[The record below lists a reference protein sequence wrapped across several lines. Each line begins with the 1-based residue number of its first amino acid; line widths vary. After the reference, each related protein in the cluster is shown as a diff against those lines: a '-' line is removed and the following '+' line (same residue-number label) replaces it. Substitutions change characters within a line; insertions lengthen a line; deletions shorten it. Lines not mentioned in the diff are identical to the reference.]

1 MSTATLQLEGLE
13 IHPVQRQV
21 WLAGRSIAL
30 GARAFDV
37 LLALAER
44 RDRLVSKNELLD
56 LVWPGQ
62 VVEENNLTV
71 QISTLRKALGSEAI
85 STVTGRGYR
94 LALGSAATPLAAPVA
109 LASARLQRRLVALAQ
124 ASVVGWSRLIARQA
138 TQAVAG
144 WKTMRTELLEPS
156 LKEFSGRPEE
166 LTPERM
172 RVEFAS
178 AVDAAQWALHLQ
190 QQAAERTP
198 GIDGARL
205 HLRIAIVVDDAIVDD
220 GKLLGMGIRN
230 VDELHALAQHDEV
243 LISDTVRVFVADKL
257 ATVVLPVDA
266 GQRQGKASAQTL
278 WLLKPQP
285 APAAQAASGAG
296 SIAGLANAMRPVP
309 ALAVLPLRN
318 LGPVTDAYLATGLT
332 EQVINFLALNKSLAV
347 IAHGSTLGFDQGS
360 SDSQR
365 AAHSLGVEYVLAGSL
380 HRQDLQLQIQVS
392 LTHVPS
398 QTTVLQQPFVG
409 SLGDVLG
416 FQEQLAADIAAAID
430 PEVLGSELRLLMR
443 RPTDNPS
450 AYDCLLRGLALVH
463 DFAHADAAAQ
473 HFQQAIGLDP
483 GYAQAHAQLAW
494 WHTLRV
500 GEGRSPRVDQDR
512 QAATE
517 HANRAV
523 ELDPRDASVLAV
535 AGHVRSFLGKQFA
548 QAMALFDQALAINPS
563 CAQAWARSATTLAYL
578 GQGEQAL
585 MRVQQA
591 MRLSPKDP
599 SRFAFLTTRGTA
611 ALVLGRYDEACAWL
625 AQARRLNPGYKAAL
639 RMLVAAL
646 ALADDLVQA
655 RALADEFIAAE
666 PGFSVAEFGRWYP
679 LQEPH
684 LSQVL
689 YALRLAGMPH

>member
-1 MSTATLQLEGLE
+1 MSIATLQLDALE

-109 LASARLQRRLVALAQ
+109 LASARLQRRLVALVQ

-138 TQAVAG
+138 SQAVAG
-144 WKTMRTELLEPS
+144 WKAMRIELLEPS

-178 AVDAAQWALHLQ
+178 AVDAAQWALHVQ
-190 QQAAERTP
+190 QRAAERAP
-198 GIDGARL
+198 GVDGARL

-220 GKLLGMGIRN
+220 GKLLGMGTRS

-243 LISDTVRVFVADKL
+243 LIGDTVRAFVADKL

-266 GQRQGKASAQTL
+266 GLRQGKASAQAL
-278 WLLKPQP
+278 WLLKPAPAAGGTSVAGP
-285 APAAQAASGAG
+285 APA
-296 SIAGLANAMRPVP
+296 LRPVP
-309 ALAVLPLRN
+309 TLAVLPLRN
-318 LGPVTDAYLATGLT
+318 LGADTDTYLATGLT
-332 EQVINFLALNKSLAV
+332 EQVINFLALNKSLAL

-365 AAHSLGVEYVLAGSL
+365 AAHTLGAEYVLAGSL
-380 HRQDLQLQIQVS
+380 QRQELQLQIQVS
-392 LTHVPS
+392 LTHMPS

-409 SLGDVLG
+409 NLGDVLG

-463 DFAHADAAAQ
+463 DFAHADAEAAAQ
-473 HFQQAIGLDP
+473 HFHQAIALDP

-611 ALVLGRYDEACAWL
+611 ALVQGRYDEACAWL

-639 RMLVAAL
+639 RLLVAAL

-655 RALADEFIAAE
+655 RALADEFMAAE
-666 PGFSVAEFGRWYP
+666 PGFSVTEFGRWYP

-689 YALRLAGMPH
+689 HALRLAGLPH

>member
-1 MSTATLQLEGLE
+1 MSIATLQLDALE

-109 LASARLQRRLVALAQ
+109 LASARLQRRLVALVQ

-138 TQAVAG
+138 SQAVAG
-144 WKTMRTELLEPS
+144 WKAMRIELLEPS

-178 AVDAAQWALHLQ
+178 AVDAAQWALHVQ
-190 QQAAERTP
+190 QRAAERAP
-198 GIDGARL
+198 GVDGARL

-220 GKLLGMGIRN
+220 GKLLGMGTRS

-243 LISDTVRVFVADKL
+243 LIGDTVRAFVADKL

-266 GQRQGKASAQTL
+266 GLRQGKASAQAL
-278 WLLKPQP
+278 WLLKPAPAAGGTSVAGP
-285 APAAQAASGAG
+285 APA
-296 SIAGLANAMRPVP
+296 LRPVP
-309 ALAVLPLRN
+309 TLAVLPLRN
-318 LGPVTDAYLATGLT
+318 LGADTDTYLATGLT
-332 EQVINFLALNKSLAV
+332 EQVINFLALNKSLAL

-365 AAHSLGVEYVLAGSL
+365 AAHTLGAEYVLAGSL
-380 HRQDLQLQIQVS
+380 QRQELQLQIQVS
-392 LTHVPS
+392 LTHMPS

-409 SLGDVLG
+409 NLGDVLG

-463 DFAHADAAAQ
+463 DFAHADAEAAAQ
-473 HFQQAIGLDP
+473 HFHQAIALDP

-611 ALVLGRYDEACAWL
+611 ALVQGHYDEACAWL

-639 RMLVAAL
+639 RLLVAAL

-655 RALADEFIAAE
+655 RALADEFMAAE
-666 PGFSVAEFGRWYP
+666 PGFSVTEFGRWYP

-689 YALRLAGMPH
+689 HALRLAGLPH